1 MPGFK
6 MMTLISISFRRFH
19 STPKRQYYYYYKVYF
34 HECFF
39 QRKNTHSIEKLRRKH
54 LPSMIFINQ
63 EQKSLKAIRYPP
75 LVITSGRHPPLFLI
89 PNLPISSHCITN
101 KQITTNPKIIF
112 SFHAFFT
119 RADHLSFLTC
129 FFKTKNVRACER
141 NLSGQILY

>member
-6 MMTLISISFRRFH
+6 LMTLISISFRRFH
-19 STPKRQYYYYYKVYF
+19 STPKRQYYYYYKVYC

-75 LVITSGRHPPLFLI
+75 LVITSGRHPPLLFLNPYLLFNGHHHHHHYHHFFIFFYYFLI
-89 PNLPISSHCITN
+89 AQPHGSPYYYSCRCL
-101 KQITTNPKIIF
+101 
-112 SFHAFFT
+112 
-119 RADHLSFLTC
+119 LLLLLLFLLLLLL
-129 FFKTKNVRACER
+129 F
-141 NLSGQILY
+141 